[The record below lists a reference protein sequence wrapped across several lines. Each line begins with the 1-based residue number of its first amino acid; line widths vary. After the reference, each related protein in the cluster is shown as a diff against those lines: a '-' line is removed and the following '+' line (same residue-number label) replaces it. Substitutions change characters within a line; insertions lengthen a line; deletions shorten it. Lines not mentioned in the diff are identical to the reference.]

1 MKINV
6 QIIKDNGTD
15 ITVTGDYCN
24 HAGATIE
31 EVTVGHD
38 DSELRLC
45 CNRCT
50 AQEIGNEWVL

>member
-6 QIIKDNGTD
+6 QIIKDNGTS
-15 ITVTGDYCN
+15 ITVSGDNCN

-31 EVTVGHD
+31 AVTIGHD
-38 DSELRLC
+38 DSELILC

-50 AQEIGNEWVL
+50 AQQIGSEWVL